1 MHLSI
6 RHTTEQ
12 MEEDILSHFAQ
23 LSKNSKGRLI
33 PEKQCNIRTVYQR
46 DRDRIIHC
54 KSFRSLKEKTQVF
67 IVKNDFFRTRLTH
80 TLEVSQIS
88 RTIARALRLN
98 EDLVEAIALGHDL
111 GHTCFGHR
119 GEDVLDKLSERFRH
133 NEQSL
138 RVVDTLERDG
148 KGLNLTFEVRDGILN
163 HTGSKEPSTL
173 EGKLVR
179 RVDRIT
185 YLCHDIQDSM
195 NAGILKIEDLP
206 TIVLERLGE
215 SHSERIN
222 TFVIDMIN
230 ETNKNLKEGININIY
245 QSDEIFEAMNLLRNF
260 MFKNVYYGEL
270 CSEEKKKAEFIVE
283 SLYKYFSSH
292 PKEMPLIY
300 YNNIGKE
307 GLDKSVTDFIAT
319 CTDSYA
325 IEIFQDKFIPSK
337 KNTHVLCHN

>member
-1 MHLSI
+1 MDLSI

-12 MEEDILSHFAQ
+12 LEEATLSSFAQ
-23 LSKNSKGRLI
+23 LSKNSRGRLI
-33 PEKQCNIRTVYQR
+33 PEKECDIRTVYQR

-54 KSFRSLKEKTQVF
+54 KSFRRLKEKTQVF

-80 TLEVSQIS
+80 TLEVNQIA

-119 GEDVLDKLSERFRH
+119 GEDVLHRLSGRFRH

-138 RVVDTLERDG
+138 RVVEVLEREG
-148 KGLNLTFEVRDGILN
+148 RGLNLTFEVRDGILN
-163 HTGSKEPSTL
+163 HTGPNNPLTL
-173 EGKLVR
+173 EGKLVK

-195 NAGILKIEDLP
+195 NAGIFTIEDLP
-206 TIVLERLGE
+206 HTVLERLGK

-230 ETNKNLKEGININIY
+230 ETMKNLENDNNINVS
-245 QSDEIFEAMNLLRNF
+245 QSDEIFEAMNILRNF
-260 MFKNVYYGEL
+260 MFENVYYGEV

-283 SLYKYFSSH
+283 SLYTYFLNH
-292 PKEMPLIY
+292 PDEMPSKY
-300 YNNIGKE
+300 YENISVE
-307 GLDKSVTDFIAT
+307 GLERSVTDFIAT

-325 IEIFQDKFIPSK
+325 IEIFQEKFVP
-337 KNTHVLCHN
+337 

>member
-1 MHLSI
+1 MTLSI
-6 RHTTEQ
+6 KHTTEQ
-12 MEEDILSHFAQ
+12 LEETTLSPFAQ
-23 LSKNSKGRLI
+23 FSKNSKGRII
-33 PEKQCNIRTVYQR
+33 PEKECNIRTVYQR

-80 TLEVSQIS
+80 TLEVNQIA

-119 GEDVLDKLSERFRH
+119 GEDVLDRLSGRFRH

-138 RVVDTLERDG
+138 RVVDILERDG
-148 KGLNLTFEVRDGILN
+148 RGLNLTSEVRDGILN
-163 HTGSKEPSTL
+163 HTGPKEPLTL

-179 RVDRIT
+179 KVDRIT

-206 TIVLERLGE
+206 SIVLERLGS

-222 TFVIDMIN
+222 TFVIDVIN
-230 ETNKNLKEGININIY
+230 ETNKNLKEGINIDIY
-245 QSDEIFEAMNLLRNF
+245 QSNEILEAMNILRNF
-260 MFKNVYYGEL
+260 MFKNVYYGEV

-283 SLYKYFSSH
+283 SLYTYFLNH
-292 PKEMPLIY
+292 PKEMPIKY
-300 YNNIGKE
+300 YGNISKE
-307 GLDKSVTDFIAT
+307 GLKRSVTDFIAT

-325 IEIFQDKFIPSK
+325 IEIFHEKFIPSK
-337 KNTHVLCHN
+337 K